1 MLEENEH
8 RKAMDGIE
16 ALLKDIEKDLAQRGD
31 LTDEDKAAIE
41 RLLELCDRGEI
52 LLARDED

>member
-1 MLEENEH
+1 MLEEYEH

-31 LTDEDKAAIE
+31 LTDEDKTAIE
-41 RLLELCDRGEI
+41 GLLRACAEERARLEKR
-52 LLARDED
+52 

>member
-8 RKAMDGIE
+8 RKAMDGIK
-16 ALLKDIEKDLAQRGD
+16 ALLKDIERDLAQRGD

-41 RLLELCDRGEI
+41 GLLRACEEERSRLEKQ
-52 LLARDED
+52 